1 MYILLCKNFFCKN
14 GNVRIKSEIVSSC
27 SINGFLVKI
36 RQMDHIAEQ
45 NNEPTSTEGT
55 STSHAP
61 VAGSTQSEDATHTT
75 AADGAHAEQ
84 GGAHEIVLAP
94 EVLGH
99 IGPLPV
105 TNTLFVSWMVMAVL
119 IVFAIAVN
127 RKVSLVPKGI
137 QNFAELIIE
146 NLYTTVSDLAGPKT
160 KTFFPWVASFFLFI
174 LTANLLGLFPG
185 FATIT
190 YKPEGAEHA
199 VPLLRSINSDL
210 NMTASLAIL
219 SVVVTHFFAI
229 RFIGFKAYFQKW
241 FSLQMFGVFLFVGI
255 LELVSEFTKIVS
267 LSFRLFGNIFAGEVV
282 LGTVASIFA
291 FFVPLPFYFL
301 ELIVAFVQAAVFMML
316 TLVFMVLLSE
326 KHEAH

>member
-1 MYILLCKNFFCKN
+1 
-14 GNVRIKSEIVSSC
+14 
-27 SINGFLVKI
+27 
-36 RQMDHIAEQ
+36 MDHITEETHQESAAPHASE
-45 NNEPTSTEGT
+45 ESTERG
-55 STSHAP
+55 HA
-61 VAGSTQSEDATHTT
+61 
-75 AADGAHAEQ
+75 
-84 GGAHEIVLAP
+84 IVLAP
-94 EVLGH
+94 EILGY

-105 TNTLFVSWMVMAVL
+105 TNTLLVSWAVVIFL
-119 IVFAIAVN
+119 VILAVAVKLSI
-127 RKVSLVPKGI
+127 RTIPGKF
-137 QNFAELIIE
+137 QNFMELIIE
-146 NLYTTVSDLAGPKT
+146 TGYSTVRDLASVEKA
-160 KTFFPWVASFFLFI
+160 KVFFPWVMSFFLFI
-174 LTANLLGLFPG
+174 LVANLLGLFPG

-210 NMTASLAIL
+210 NMTLSLALI
-219 SVVVTHFFAI
+219 SVFITHFFAI
-229 RFIGFKAYFQKW
+229 RYLGFKAYLQKW

-282 LGTVASIFA
+282 LGTVSSIFA
-291 FFVPLPFYFL
+291 FIVPLPFYFL